1 MLLCCRLGRTL
12 MRIHVSN
19 DMGTGGFGFLCVGLM
34 LSIIFENEPCVS
46 CYQASAAS
54 FSLAGWQCPGVLFS
68 SWSAPELEAKHCIGF
83 LVSAL
88 LS

>member
-1 MLLCCRLGRTL
+1 ML

-46 CYQASAAS
+46 CYQVSAAS
-54 FSLAGWQCPGVLFS
+54 LAVAGWLCARTLAS
-68 SWSAPELEAKHCIGF
+68 S
-83 LVSAL
+83 
-88 LS
+88 